1 MPLIKEPIKLKNNDD
16 DKYPFS
22 VPIIKNLD
30 FLDLS
35 HNVTIIVGENGSGK
49 STLLEIVAL
58 KLKLYRISFD
68 SSYQDEEFLD
78 LKQAIKDFKITYKVK
93 PQGFF
98 FRSEDFITYLHFLEH
113 AKREAYA
120 EINRIKEEY
129 QYKSTL
135 AKSLAMMPHYRTLND
150 IESMYN
156 NPLLE
161 VSHGESY
168 LDFFKSR
175 LKPNSLYILDEAE
188 VPLSIQNQLTLLL
201 MIKEAVDDGCQ
212 FIISTHSPVL
222 MSYPNAFLYEI
233 KNDIIEKVSY
243 DEITSVRLLKDFL
256 NYKDNY
262 LRHLFE

>member
-1 MPLIKEPIKLKNNDD
+1 
-16 DKYPFS
+16 
-22 VPIIKNLD
+22 
-30 FLDLS
+30 
-35 HNVTIIVGENGSGK
+35 
-49 STLLEIVAL
+49 
-58 KLKLYRISFD
+58 
-68 SSYQDEEFLD
+68 
-78 LKQAIKDFKITYKVK
+78 
-93 PQGFF
+93 
-98 FRSEDFITYLHFLEH
+98 
-113 AKREAYA
+113 
-120 EINRIKEEY
+120 
-129 QYKSTL
+129 
-135 AKSLAMMPHYRTLND
+135 MPHYRTLND

-201 MIKEAVDDGCQ
+201 MIKEVVDDGCQ

-222 MSYPNAFLYEI
+222 MSYPNACLYEI